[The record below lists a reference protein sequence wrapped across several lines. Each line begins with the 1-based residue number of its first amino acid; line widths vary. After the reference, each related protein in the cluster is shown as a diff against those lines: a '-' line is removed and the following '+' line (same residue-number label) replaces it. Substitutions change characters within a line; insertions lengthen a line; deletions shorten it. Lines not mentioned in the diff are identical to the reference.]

1 MRRIRYLFQI
11 ALRMIRELS
20 TVDLVQT
27 KQVNLSP
34 DETRRLV
41 SDGNSATYTAL
52 ARQGTCCVNC
62 AILLGTGAILE
73 CCYFFYFVLTRGKGQ
88 LVTLILFCFSKSSF
102 HFLTTRMTSG
112 GVSKHPTVLCHL
124 WWLLL
129 LHTFFNSLLHRLFI
143 SSGNASSSLLCVM
156 IRIVE
161 RRWLSWKQPLI
172 SNRQESRP
180 ESQPQSNI
188 WLS

>member
-62 AILLGTGAILE
+62 AILLGTGAILQ

-112 GVSKHPTVLCHL
+112 GVSKHPTHCSLPPVMVALTPHVFQLFTSSFIYFFRKCFKLIAMCHD
-124 WWLLL
+124 
-129 LHTFFNSLLHRLFI
+129 
-143 SSGNASSSLLCVM
+143 
-156 IRIVE
+156 
-161 RRWLSWKQPLI
+161 
-172 SNRQESRP
+172 
-180 ESQPQSNI
+180 
-188 WLS
+188 

>member
-41 SDGNSATYTAL
+41 SDGNPATYTAL

-62 AILLGTGAILE
+62 AILLGTGAILQ

-102 HFLTTRMTSG
+102 HFLTTRMPSG
-112 GVSKHPTVLCHL
+112 GVSKHPTP
-124 WWLLL
+124 
-129 LHTFFNSLLHRLFI
+129 LF
-143 SSGNASSSLLCVM
+143 SATCDGCSYSTRFSTLYF
-156 IRIVE
+156 IVY
-161 RRWLSWKQPLI
+161 LFL
-172 SNRQESRP
+172 QEMLQAHCYVS
-180 ESQPQSNI
+180 
-188 WLS
+188 